1 MGVCLV
7 LNMENMEEIV
17 KLKKKKKMRRK
28 RQCSRVIS
36 SLEVITTTQAELF
49 QTGRC
54 TNSAHTTLTPKGCI
68 YRPQCGSAHRWGK
81 YQHGWCLWLWINP
94 WKNLSVN
101 SYTIRILTY
110 TSMSCSLET
119 FISCEGISSLSALV
133 TGKCGQTC
141 PCTKP
146 SLDSSVSSSSGGS
159 SLLSKGKSHTRL
171 SALTSSSLSQL
182 IPT

>member
-54 TNSAHTTLTPKGCI
+54 TKFSPHYTNSQRLYLQT
-68 YRPQCGSAHRWGK
+68 
-81 YQHGWCLWLWINP
+81 
-94 WKNLSVN
+94 SVW
-101 SYTIRILTY
+101 
-110 TSMSCSLET
+110 
-119 FISCEGISSLSALV
+119 
-133 TGKCGQTC
+133 
-141 PCTKP
+141 
-146 SLDSSVSSSSGGS
+146 
-159 SLLSKGKSHTRL
+159 
-171 SALTSSSLSQL
+171 
-182 IPT
+182 